1 MQIMQL
7 IYIAFLII
15 NTVTDLINRRI
26 YVGINFFFA
35 VPALFL
41 FVTQEQLSWLS
52 LLGGILS
59 GAYLYLFSL
68 MSKEAVGAGD
78 AIVVTISGIFL
89 GGGKNAAVL
98 MGGLFLTG
106 LCGGILMLC
115 KKAGKKSE
123 LPFAPFFTLSYMLL
137 YLGGVL

>member
-1 MQIMQL
+1 MQIVQL
-7 IYIAFLII
+7 IYIVFLMT
-15 NTVTDLINRRI
+15 NMVTDLINRRI

-35 VPALFL
+35 VSALLL
-41 FVTQEQLSWLS
+41 FVTREQPSLFS
-52 LLGGILS
+52 LLGGILT

-68 MSKEAVGAGD
+68 MSKGAVGAGD

-98 MGGLFLTG
+98 MGGLLLTG

-115 KKAGKKSE
+115 KKAGRKSE
-123 LPFAPFFTLSYMLL
+123 LPFAPFFALSYLL
-137 YLGGVL
+137 LCLGGVL